1 MLDRAPYDVAWLVGT
16 YWYCAAE
23 TVPAIRTQSRTSL
36 EAVQDQTVWWI
47 TGARYGYFWG
57 AGSALITPAGQVPDV
72 ASKGDFTFYGS
83 ITPDGRVHIT
93 FFLPG
98 GSTVGT
104 GILVGHAGRV
114 AFEMQMSSGNPNSLV
129 VHWAFMLQVAPG
141 DPVWNSLPGT
151 NGASVDD
158 MISDLEEPQVL
169 ALS

>member
-1 MLDRAPYDVAWLVGT
+1 MLDRAPDDVAWLIGT

-47 TGARYGYFWG
+47 TGARHGYFWG
-57 AGSALITPAGQVPDV
+57 AGSALVTPAGQVPDV
-72 ASKGDFTFYGS
+72 AQKGDFTFYGS

-93 FFLPG
+93 FFLPA

-104 GILVGHAGRV
+104 GILVVHHGQV

-129 VHWAFMLQVAPG
+129 VHWAYMLQVTSS
-141 DPVWNSLPGT
+141 DPAWNDLPGT
-151 NGASVDD
+151 QGAT
-158 MISDLEEPQVL
+158 MEDLLVGLEAPQVL
-169 ALS
+169 APS